1 MVEAPSVSEA
11 PSGANREILAS
22 LASTAATA
30 SSLPPVE
37 IDLSVQPPP
46 VVLYVRDLRGVVA
59 AAPMPVGAT
68 AAGLKRKAAEMTGVP
83 EDEFALSS
91 GGKLLECRART
102 LDELGI
108 VSGYVIDQSGR
119 LRGGDSV
126 RINKANRDACTR
138 SSKAI
143 MGADY
148 DTHMTLTES

>member
-1 MVEAPSVSEA
+1 M
-11 PSGANREILAS
+11 
-22 LASTAATA
+22 
-30 SSLPPVE
+30 
-37 IDLSVQPPP
+37 QPPP

-68 AAGLKRKAAEMTGVP
+68 AGALKRKAAEMTGVP

-119 LRGGDSV
+119 LRGGG
-126 RINKANRDACTR
+126 RRTINKANRDAYDR
-138 SSKAI
+138 SAKAI
-143 MGADY
+143 LGDDY
-148 DTHMTLTES
+148 DTYMRRLLKRRMKNLMTARQPKSDGASGLTNGSTADWPGMPEE